1 MTGGK
6 LLERRHLIQ
15 QIGITSLFALMG
27 VSLVMG
33 MEAGTA
39 VWQVMILVVITW
51 LSVMVVLR
59 FSNLQRQQQELM
71 DNKQLLLEV
80 MLSSSPVVV
89 WTLDPSGKIT
99 SFKGRASRFAGVES
113 NKVIGQRIST
123 FFRESPPLVREIQRA
138 LKGEKFMTFQEF
150 KGRYYRH
157 HFQPHLNYSGAVDAV
172 HCVSVDLTKEKGL
185 EKQLRLSSKIF
196 SSTGDAIVV
205 TDARR
210 VIQSVNNAFV
220 EITGFSEEDV
230 LGKKLGLPRTASQDI
245 SFYKKVWRDL
255 KNRDSWRGEIWSK
268 RRTGELFSG
277 RMTLKIV
284 RGPEGDI
291 SNYVAFFSDV
301 TDLKRSQ
308 EELRY
313 LANHDSLTGLPN
325 RRLFLDRLEQAIKRA
340 KRSKARMAVYFIDLD
355 EFKKIN
361 DTLGHHVGDSLLK
374 EVGRRLQSIV
384 REMDTVSRL
393 AGDEFTI
400 ITENVSSS
408 EEVSN
413 IAHKVLGIFD
423 LPFHLHDREFY
434 VSSSVGVGVF
444 PDDGEDLVTLM
455 KGADSAMYKAKAE
468 GRNGFY
474 QLSHK
479 PASHEHTDL
488 FFNSELRMALKRNQL
503 SMLYQPQVMIQTGEV
518 IGCEALMRWNH
529 HSRGQVMPLTFI
541 PIAEQTGL
549 IHELGEWALNT
560 ACERMQQWRHDGLQL
575 KYISVN
581 VSLPQLR
588 NPEFPEQV
596 RRALQHSNLPP
607 ESLVLE
613 VSEKSLLVNMEDTR
627 GFIQK
632 LADLGVIISI
642 DDFGTGKAPYG
653 YLKNLPV
660 GVIKI
665 DHQLMK
671 DIKMG
676 KQSDSLVRAI
686 FGLGDVLGLDVIA
699 EGVERSIQEK
709 YLHAVGCRFA
719 QGFLYGKP
727 MSPDSFSQLF
737 TKNTIS

>member
-1 MTGGK
+1 M
-6 LLERRHLIQ
+6 IQ
-15 QIGITSLFALMG
+15 QIGITLLFILMG
-27 VSLVMG
+27 VLLAVS
-33 MEAGTA
+33 MEAGMA
-39 VWQVMILVVITW
+39 LWQQLILIVIAW
-51 LSVMVVLR
+51 LSVMAVLH
-59 FSNLQRQQQELM
+59 STYVQRQQRELM
-71 DNKQLLLEV
+71 DNKQLLVEV

-89 WTLDPSGKIT
+89 WSLSPNGEIT
-99 SFKGRASRFAGVES
+99 SFSGRASRFTGMKNE
-113 NKVIGQRIST
+113 KVIGQRIAT
-123 FFRESPPLVREIQRA
+123 FFRESPGLVREIQRA
-138 LKGEKFMTFQEF
+138 LKGEKFVTFQEF

-157 HFQPHLNYSGAVDAV
+157 HFQPHNNRNGAVDAV

-205 TDARR
+205 ADSQR
-210 VIQSVNNAFV
+210 VIQSVNSAFT

-230 LGKKLGLPRTASQDI
+230 LGIKLGLPRTASQNI
-245 SFYKKVWRDL
+245 SFYKAVWRDL

-268 RRTGELFSG
+268 RKTGELFSG
-277 RMTLKIV
+277 RMTLKVV
-284 RGPEGDI
+284 RGSEGEI

-301 TDLKRSQ
+301 TDLKKSQ

-340 KRSKARMAVYFIDLD
+340 KRANSRMAVYFIDLD

-361 DTLGHHVGDSLLK
+361 DNLGHHVGDSLLK
-374 EVGRRLQSIV
+374 EVGRRLQSVV

-400 ITENVSSS
+400 ITENVSNP

-413 IAHKVLGIFD
+413 IAKKVLGIFD

-434 VSSSVGVGVF
+434 VSASVGVGVF

-455 KGADSAMYKAKAE
+455 KGADSAMYKAKAD
-468 GRNGFY
+468 GRNGYY

-479 PASHEHTDL
+479 KVSQEHSDL
-488 FFNSELRMALKRNQL
+488 FFNSELRMALQRNQL
-503 SMLYQPQVMIQTGEV
+503 SLVYQPQVMIQTGEIV
-518 IGCEALMRWNH
+518 GCEALMRWNH
-529 HSRGQVMPLTFI
+529 HTRGQVMPRTFI
-541 PIAEQTGL
+541 PLAEQAGL
-549 IHELGEWALNT
+549 MHELGDWVLNS
-560 ACERMQQWRHDGLQL
+560 ACQRMQQWRQDGLQL

-581 VSLPQLR
+581 VSLAQLR
-588 NPEFPEQV
+588 DPEFPEQV
-596 RRALQHSNLPP
+596 TRALKRANLPP
-607 ESLVLE
+607 DSLVIE
-613 VSEKSLLVNMEDTR
+613 VPEKALLVNLEDTR
-627 GFIQK
+627 SFIK
-632 LADLGVIISI
+632 GLADLGVIISI

-665 DHQLMK
+665 DQQLMK
-671 DIKMG
+671 DIKIG
-676 KQSDSLVRAI
+676 KQNDNLVRAI

-727 MSPDSFSQLF
+727 MSADSFAQLF
-737 TKNTIS
+737 TKNVVS